1 MHTHE
6 RWIKDSLQHTHT
18 SKQTCLHDIIGLD
31 KCFLGLEQTAA
42 YKHRFL
48 WETGQSGSVRM
59 FVCPHLLFQ
68 LARMDTNFKVV
79 ISKIHR
85 RSVFHSPCV
94 SFWSHMLNH
103 DCTYA
108 SCPVWAHRTLSCWQV
123 FTEMRGIHMAHFM
136 KNKTVCLICK
146 ISPSHYECFYK

>member
-68 LARMDTNFKVV
+68 LARMDTNVKVV
-79 ISKIHR
+79 ISKSHR

-108 SCPVWAHRTLSCWQV
+108 WRTVMYVCIVASLSPQNTV
-123 FTEMRGIHMAHFM
+123 MLAGIYRDARRTYGSFHE
-136 KNKTVCLICK
+136 K
-146 ISPSHYECFYK
+146 